1 MDLRAFGNLHDG
13 GFLVKILLVFGSFRL
28 CNYTTLCVAAENNT
42 VCFAVKNEKRCFDF
56 TMNLKGEWIMT
67 EFSFSTAPKSSNV
80 PPLCAEADQTS
91 SDMTGLR
98 AG

>member
-1 MDLRAFGNLHDG
+1 MDVRAFGNLHDG
-13 GFLVKILLVFGSFRL
+13 DFLFQILLVFGSFRL
-28 CNYTTLCVAAENNT
+28 CSDTTLCVVAENDA
-42 VCFAVKNEKRCFDF
+42 VCFAVKNEKRSFDF
-56 TMNLKGEWIMT
+56 TMNLEGEWIMT

-80 PPLCAEADQTS
+80 APLSAEADQMS